1 MTHPGLAQSR
11 HLCASFLASLASKPR
26 LTSLKSLFLSSG
38 SRSGIF
44 WGESFILSFAGIDF
58 RNSFRQSLLN
68 SALSVSLSS
77 GGISFFSAIFFS
89 CILKAIVENYSFP
102 NDTKIGFHP
111 QNTTSAVKKALP
123 NLPNDR
129 QNQAHPH
136 RQILSCHLLSLD
148 RPHTYLFHPP

>member
-11 HLCASFLASLASKPR
+11 HLCASFLASLASKPM

-38 SRSGIF
+38 SLSGIF
-44 WGESFILSFAGIDF
+44 WEEIFILSLAGIDF
-58 RNSFRQSLLN
+58 RNSFRHSLLN

-77 GGISFFSAIFFS
+77 GDISFFSAIS
-89 CILKAIVENYSFP
+89 YSYISKTIVENYSFP
-102 NDTKIGFHP
+102 NDTKTGFHHR
-111 QNTTSAVKKALP
+111 NMTSAVKKAPP

-129 QNQAHPH
+129 QNQVHPH
-136 RQILSCHLLSLD
+136 RQILFCHLLSPD